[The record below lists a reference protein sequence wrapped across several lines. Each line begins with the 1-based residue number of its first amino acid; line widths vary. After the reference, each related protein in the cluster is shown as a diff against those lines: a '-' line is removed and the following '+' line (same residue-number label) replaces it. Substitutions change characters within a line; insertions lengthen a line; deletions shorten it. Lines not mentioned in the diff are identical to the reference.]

1 MCELL
6 ACLGHANNGKQ
17 DISIIPL
24 ARTAA
29 AVALVLC
36 GERASAI
43 LVKIETE
50 EFDPMLVRHVQA
62 IRDEATRLQNEE
74 NAIQSTNSDK

>member
-6 ACLGHANNGKQ
+6 ACLGHADGAQ
-17 DISIIPL
+17 EISIVPM
-24 ARTAA
+24 ATTAA

-43 LVKIETE
+43 LDKVETE
-50 EFDPMLVRHVQA
+50 EFDAVLVRHVQA
-62 IRDEATRLQNEE
+62 IRDEATRLQKEE
-74 NAIQSTNSDK
+74 GNSINK